1 MNNESAALEKCVSRD
16 MFRKRLR
23 ESLLLQLS
31 CIIFIILLGFTGSL
45 IISQNYIYEISRAN
59 SETLCTNLMDQIDD
73 SLSFHKDKLRYQAS
87 YFFRYPGANELGSSN
102 DDNEQG
108 GQDEKSGQTLESQL
122 LPLYA
127 QITSQ
132 SRDVVAMMLF
142 DKDMREVAHL
152 GRDAALPAGRNY
164 LRINEDFDA
173 GHYLSNDHDYNYAYY
188 YPIFTT
194 SDGKAVQ
201 TGMCVFIMEH
211 WVIDGNI
218 RSILGDHAASVMLSD
233 SNTPVLA
240 VYNGGG
246 NAGDMTMEEMRLDP
260 DYIYQEGEWDNG
272 IKVAT
277 AVCIS
282 ANTEGSGRIRTLVW
296 LTFTAT
302 IILLALLVGF
312 SYLNMARPIN
322 QITEF
327 INRAIRHPDDRLNM
341 NRVDDI
347 GVVAASLDHMLDE
360 NQKMIEELKQGKISL
375 YETRLAR
382 QKMEILAYRNQIN
395 PHFLYNTLSC
405 MRDMA
410 LIHDED
416 DIADMAMALSDIF
429 RYAVKGSN
437 IVTFRDEVQY
447 MEKYASIINY
457 RFSGKISI
465 VTDIADEV
473 LDKPAIRFLL
483 QPLVE
488 NSVFHG
494 LEESIEP
501 GTVYTRVAMNGDRIE
516 ITVEDDGV
524 GMDEDTLEAVREMID
539 NPGDSA
545 SIGLSNIVQ
554 RLRLFYDDDY
564 SITVDSTEGE
574 GTRIV
579 LSLPDHIKK

>member
-1 MNNESAALEKCVSRD
+1 MLI
-16 MFRKRLR
+16 KRIR
-23 ESLLLQLS
+23 ESLLLQLM
-31 CIIFIILLGFTGSL
+31 CIILIILLVFTGSL
-45 IISQNYIYEISRAN
+45 IISQNYIYDISRAN
-59 SETLCTNLMDQIDD
+59 SETLCNNLMSQIDE
-73 SLSFHKDKLRYQAS
+73 SLNFHKDRLRYQAS
-87 YFFRYPGANELGSSN
+87 FFFRYPGANELGSQDGQN
-102 DDNEQG
+102 D
-108 GQDEKSGQTLESQL
+108 KSFESQL
-122 LPLYA
+122 QPLYA

-132 SRDVVAMMLF
+132 SRDVVALMVF
-142 DKDMREVAHL
+142 DKNMYKVAHF
-152 GRDAALPAGRNY
+152 GRDAALPAGRDY
-164 LRINEDFDA
+164 LRTVEDFDA
-173 GHYLSNDHDYNYAYY
+173 GNYIINDHDYSYAYY

-194 SDGKAVQ
+194 IDGKAVQ

-211 WVIDGNI
+211 WIIDGNI
-218 RSILGDHAASVMLSD
+218 RSILADHAAAAMLSD
-233 SNTPVLA
+233 SYTPMLA
-240 VYNGGG
+240 MYSGSGINGK
-246 NAGDMTMEEMRLDP
+246 MTMEEMRLDQ
-260 DYIYQEGEWDNG
+260 DYIYQESEWDNG
-272 IKVAT
+272 IKIT
-277 AVCIS
+277 TTVCIS
-282 ANTEGSGRIRTLVW
+282 ANTEGSDRIRTLV
-296 LTFTAT
+296 
-302 IILLALLVGF
+302 LLGYTVDIVLLVLLFGF
-312 SYLNMARPIN
+312 SYFNMAKPIN

-341 NRVDDI
+341 DREDDI
-347 GVVAASLDHMLDE
+347 GVVASSLDKMLDE
-360 NQKMIEELKQGKISL
+360 NQKMIEELKAGKITL

-416 DIADMAMALSDIF
+416 DIADMAMSLSDIF

-457 RFSGKISI
+457 RFSGKIKI
-465 VTDIADEV
+465 ATDISDEV

-494 LEESIEP
+494 LEESLEP
-501 GTVYTRVAMNGDRIE
+501 GYVNTIVSMKNGRIE
-516 ITVEDDGV
+516 ITVEDNGV
-524 GMDEDTLEAVREMID
+524 GMDEDTLEAVREMIS
-539 NPGDSA
+539 NPGESA

-564 SITVDSTEGE
+564 QITVDSEEGE

-579 LSLPDHIKK
+579 ISLPDHIKK

>member
-1 MNNESAALEKCVSRD
+1 MKAVLINVWEAGGMLI
-16 MFRKRLR
+16 RKIR
-23 ESLLLQLS
+23 SSILLQLL
-31 CIIFIILLGFTGSL
+31 CIILIILVVITCSL
-45 IISQNYIYEISRAN
+45 IVSQRYIRDISRAN
-59 SETLCTNLMDQIDD
+59 SETLCENMMDQIDET
-73 SLSFHKDKLRYQAS
+73 LSFHKDRLRYQAS
-87 YFFRYPGANELGSSN
+87 YFFRYPGYDELGSYN
-102 DDNEQG
+102 DEQKDSL
-108 GQDEKSGQTLESQL
+108 QSQI

-132 SRDVVAMMLF
+132 SRDVVAMMVF
-142 DKDMREVAHL
+142 DANMREVVHL
-152 GRDAALPAGRNY
+152 GRKASLPEGRNY
-164 LRINEDFDA
+164 LRAEEDFDA
-173 GHYLSNDHDYNYAYY
+173 GSYLTDDHDYSYAYY
-188 YPIFTT
+188 YPIYTT
-194 SDGKAVQ
+194 ADGRAVQ

-211 WVIDGNI
+211 WIIDGNI
-218 RSILGDHAASVMLSD
+218 RNILAEHSAAAMLSD
-233 SNTPVLA
+233 SSNPVLA
-240 VYNGGG
+240 VYSGANIDR
-246 NAGDMTMEEMRLDP
+246 NMTMEEMRLDP
-260 DYIYQEGEWDNG
+260 DYIYREGEWDNG
-272 IKVAT
+272 IKVAA

-282 ANTEGSGRIRTLVW
+282 ANIEGSDRIRMLV
-296 LTFTAT
+296 
-302 IILLALLVGF
+302 ILAYTVASLLLLMLLGF

-341 NRVDDI
+341 NRTDDI
-347 GVVAASLDHMLDE
+347 GVVASSLDRMLDE
-360 NQKMIEELKQGKISL
+360 NQRMIKEIKAGKISL
-375 YETRLAR
+375 YETKLAR

-410 LIHDED
+410 LIHDDD

-465 VTDIADEV
+465 ITDIAYEV

-494 LEESIEP
+494 LEESVEP
-501 GTVYTRVAMNGDRIE
+501 GYVSTRVTMNDGRIE
-516 ITVEDDGV
+516 ITVKDNGV
-524 GMDEDTLEAVREMID
+524 GMDEDTLEAVREMIE
-539 NPGDSA
+539 NPGESA

-554 RLRLFYDDDY
+554 RLRLFYGDDY
-564 SITVDSTEGE
+564 SVTVSSTQGE
-574 GTRIV
+574 GTEIV
-579 LSLPDHIKK
+579 ISLPDHIKK

>member
-1 MNNESAALEKCVSRD
+1 
-16 MFRKRLR
+16 
-23 ESLLLQLS
+23 
-31 CIIFIILLGFTGSL
+31 
-45 IISQNYIYEISRAN
+45 
-59 SETLCTNLMDQIDD
+59 MDQVDE
-73 SLSFHKDKLRYQAS
+73 SLSFHKDRLRYQAS
-87 YFFRYPGANELGSSN
+87 YFFRYPGSDELEDQNFPKDQS
-102 DDNEQG
+102 
-108 GQDEKSGQTLESQL
+108 LESQL
-122 LPLYA
+122 LPLYS
-127 QITSQ
+127 QITTQ
-132 SRDVVAMMLF
+132 CRDVVAMMMF
-142 DKDMREVAHL
+142 DKNMYEVAHL
-152 GRDAALPAGRNY
+152 GRDAALPENRRY
-164 LRINEDFDA
+164 LRTDEDFDA
-173 GHYLSNDHDYNYAYY
+173 GNYLSNDYDYSYAYY
-188 YPIFTT
+188 YPMYTT
-194 SDGKAVQ
+194 SNGKAVQ

-211 WVIDGNI
+211 WIIDGNI
-218 RSILGDHAASVMLSD
+218 RNILTNHAAAVMLSD
-233 SNTPVLA
+233 SNEPLLA
-240 VYNGGG
+240 MYS
-246 NAGDMTMEEMRLDP
+246 GDWEHGDRSMEEMRHDP
-260 DYIYQEGEWDNG
+260 DYIYKESEWDNG
-272 IKVAT
+272 IKIAA

-282 ANTEGSGRIRTLVW
+282 ANTEGSGRIRTLV
-296 LTFTAT
+296 LLGYSVT
-302 IILLALLVGF
+302 IILMALLFGF
-312 SYLNMARPIN
+312 SYFNMARPIN

-341 NRVDDI
+341 KRVDDI
-347 GVVAASLDHMLDE
+347 GVVASSLDKMLDE
-360 NQKMIEELKQGKISL
+360 NQKMIEELKAGKISL

-465 VTDIADEV
+465 ITEISDEV

-494 LEESIEP
+494 LEESVDP
-501 GTVYTRVAMNGDRIE
+501 GSVITRVSMKDGRIE
-516 ITVEDDGV
+516 IEVKDDGV
-524 GMDEDTLEAVREMID
+524 GMDEDTLEAVREMIE
-539 NPGDSA
+539 NPGESA

-564 SITVDSTEGE
+564 TITVDSEEGE
-574 GTRIV
+574 GTSIV
-579 LSLPDHIKK
+579 ISLPDHIKK

>member
-1 MNNESAALEKCVSRD
+1 M
-16 MFRKRLR
+16 MKRIH
-23 ESLLLQLS
+23 ESLLLQMLL
-31 CIIFIILLGFTGSL
+31 IIMIILLVFTGSL
-45 IISQNYIYEISRAN
+45 IISQNYIYEISRSN
-59 SETLCTNLMDQIDD
+59 SETLCDNLMDQIDD
-73 SLSFHKDKLRYQAS
+73 SLSYHKDRLRYLAS
-87 YFFRYPGANELGSSN
+87 YYFRYPGSSELGEYDDGN
-102 DDNEQG
+102 D
-108 GQDEKSGQTLESQL
+108 KSLESQL
-122 LPLYA
+122 VPLYS

-132 SRDVVAMMLF
+132 SRDVVAMMVF
-142 DKDMREVAHL
+142 DSHMHEVAHL
-152 GRDAALPAGRNY
+152 GRPAALPEDRNY
-164 LRINEDFDA
+164 LRSNEDFDA
-173 GHYLSNDHDYNYAYY
+173 GQYLDNDHDYSYAYY
-188 YPIFTT
+188 FPIYSTE
-194 SDGKAVQ
+194 DGKAVQ

-218 RSILGDHAASVMLSD
+218 RNILKDHAASVMLSD
-233 SNTPVLA
+233 SNNPVLA
-240 VYNGGG
+240 MYNGSAS
-246 NAGDMTMEEMRLDP
+246 NESKTMEEMRNDS
-260 DYIYQEGEWDNG
+260 DYIYKEGEWDRG

-282 ANTEGSGRIRTLVW
+282 ANTEGSDRIRNLV
-296 LTFTAT
+296 
-302 IILLALLVGF
+302 LLSYSVAIFLLVLLFGY

-327 INRAIRHPDDRLNM
+327 INRAIRHPDDRLHM
-341 NRVDDI
+341 ERKDDI
-347 GVVAASLDHMLDE
+347 GVVAASLDRMLDE
-360 NQKMIEELKQGKISL
+360 NQKMIEEIKEGKISL

-416 DIADMAMALSDIF
+416 DIADMAMCLSDIF

-437 IVTFRDEVQY
+437 IVTFRDEIQY
-447 MEKYASIINY
+447 MEKYATIINY

-465 VTDIADEV
+465 VTDVAEEV

-494 LEESIEP
+494 LEESINP
-501 GTVYTRVAMNGDRIE
+501 GTVSTRVIMNGDRIE

-524 GMDEDTLEAVREMID
+524 GMDEDTLEAVREMIEE
-539 NPGDSA
+539 PGESA

-564 SITVDSTEGE
+564 SITVDSMEGE

-579 LSLPDHIKK
+579 ISLPDHIRS

>member
-1 MNNESAALEKCVSRD
+1 MQ
-16 MFRKRLR
+16 
-23 ESLLLQLS
+23 LL
-31 CIIFIILLGFTGSL
+31 CIILIILLVFTGAL

-73 SLSFHKDKLRYQAS
+73 SLTFHKDRLRYQAS
-87 YFFRYPGANELGSSN
+87 YFFRYPGSNELGS
-102 DDNEQG
+102 NETRKDQ
-108 GQDEKSGQTLESQL
+108 SLESQL
-122 LPLYA
+122 QPLFA

-142 DKDMREVAHL
+142 DKNMYEVAHL
-152 GRDAALPAGRNY
+152 GRDAALPEGRNY
-164 LRINEDFDA
+164 LRLNEDFDA
-173 GHYLSNDHDYNYAYY
+173 GHYLANDHDYNYAYY
-188 YPIFTT
+188 YPLFSTIN
-194 SDGKAVQ
+194 GKSVQ

-218 RSILGDHAASVMLSD
+218 RSILTSHAAAVMLSD

-240 VYNGGG
+240 MYSG
-246 NAGDMTMEEMRLDP
+246 ALPEEDEEMTMAEMRSDP
-260 DYIYQEGEWDNG
+260 DYIYKEGEWDSG
-272 IKVAT
+272 IKVAA

-282 ANTEGSGRIRTLVW
+282 ANTEGSNRVRTLV
-296 LTFTAT
+296 LLSYSVA
-302 IILLALLVGF
+302 IILLGLLFGF

-322 QITEF
+322 RITEF

-347 GVVAASLDHMLDE
+347 GVVASSLDKMLDE
-360 NQKMIEELKQGKISL
+360 NQKMIEEIKAGKISL

-416 DIADMAMALSDIF
+416 DIADMAMCLSDIF

-447 MEKYASIINY
+447 MEKYATIINY

-494 LEESIEP
+494 LEESLEP
-501 GTVYTRVAMNGDRIE
+501 GTVMTRVYMNAGRIE
-516 ITVEDDGV
+516 IVVEDDGV
-524 GMDEDTLEAVREMID
+524 GMDEDTLEAVREMIKE
-539 NPGDSA
+539 PGESA
-545 SIGLSNIVQ
+545 SIGISNIVQ

-564 SITVDSTEGE
+564 SITVDSIEGE
-574 GTRIV
+574 GTSI
-579 LSLPDHIKK
+579 LISLPDHIRS

>member
-1 MNNESAALEKCVSRD
+1 M
-16 MFRKRLR
+16 MKRIH
-23 ESLLLQLS
+23 ESLLLQMLL
-31 CIIFIILLGFTGSL
+31 IIMIILLVFTGSL
-45 IISQNYIYEISRAN
+45 IISQNYIYEISRSN
-59 SETLCTNLMDQIDD
+59 SETLCDNLMDQIDD
-73 SLSFHKDKLRYQAS
+73 SLSYHKDRLRYLAS
-87 YFFRYPGANELGSSN
+87 YYFRYPGSSELGEYDDGN
-102 DDNEQG
+102 D
-108 GQDEKSGQTLESQL
+108 KSLESQL
-122 LPLYA
+122 VPLYS

-132 SRDVVAMMLF
+132 SRDVVAMMVF
-142 DKDMREVAHL
+142 DSHMHEVAHL
-152 GRDAALPAGRNY
+152 GRPAALPEDRNY
-164 LRINEDFDA
+164 LRSNEDFDA
-173 GHYLSNDHDYNYAYY
+173 GQYLDNDHDYSYAYY
-188 YPIFTT
+188 FPIYSTE
-194 SDGKAVQ
+194 DGKAVQ

-218 RSILGDHAASVMLSD
+218 RNILKDHAASVMLSD
-233 SNTPVLA
+233 SNNPVLA
-240 VYNGGG
+240 MYNGSAS
-246 NAGDMTMEEMRLDP
+246 NESKTMEEMRNDS
-260 DYIYQEGEWDNG
+260 DYIYKEGEWDRG

-282 ANTEGSGRIRTLVW
+282 ANTEGSDRIRNLV
-296 LTFTAT
+296 
-302 IILLALLVGF
+302 LLSYSVAIFLLVLLFGY

-327 INRAIRHPDDRLNM
+327 INRAIRHPDDRLHM
-341 NRVDDI
+341 ERKDDI
-347 GVVAASLDHMLDE
+347 GVVAASLDRMLDE
-360 NQKMIEELKQGKISL
+360 NQKMIEEIKEGKISL

-416 DIADMAMALSDIF
+416 DIADMAMCLSDIF

-437 IVTFRDEVQY
+437 IVTFRDEIQY
-447 MEKYASIINY
+447 MEKYATIINY

-465 VTDIADEV
+465 VTDVAEEV

-494 LEESIEP
+494 LEESINP
-501 GTVYTRVAMNGDRIE
+501 GTVSTRVIMNGDRIE

-524 GMDEDTLEAVREMID
+524 GMDEDTLEAVREMIEE
-539 NPGDSA
+539 PGESA

-554 RLRLFYDDDY
+554 RLRLFYEDDY
-564 SITVDSTEGE
+564 SITVDSTEGV

-579 LSLPDHIKK
+579 ISLPDHIRS

>member
-1 MNNESAALEKCVSRD
+1 
-16 MFRKRLR
+16 MFKRIK
-23 ESLLLQLS
+23 ESLLLQMLF
-31 CIIFIILLGFTGSL
+31 IILIILLGFTGSL
-45 IISQNYIYEISRAN
+45 IVSQNYIYEISRSN
-59 SETLCTNLMDQIDD
+59 SETLCSNLMDQIDD
-73 SLSFHKDKLRYQAS
+73 SLSFHKDRLRYQAS
-87 YFFRYPGANELGSSN
+87 YFFRYPGFG
-102 DDNEQG
+102 DIGRQDNES
-108 GQDEKSGQTLESQL
+108 DSNPSLESQL
-122 LPLYA
+122 LPLYS
-127 QITSQ
+127 QVVSQ

-142 DKDMREVAHL
+142 DDEMHKLAHL
-152 GRDAALPAGRNY
+152 GREAVLPPGRNY
-164 LRINEDFDA
+164 LRTNEDFDA
-173 GHYLSNDHDYNYAYY
+173 GQYLSNDPDYNYAYY

-194 SDGKAVQ
+194 ADGKAVQ

-218 RSILGDHAASVMLSD
+218 RSILSDHAAAVMLSD

-240 VYNGGG
+240 MYNGSG
-246 NAGDMTMEEMRLDP
+246 NDGRMTMEEMRVDP
-260 DYIYQEGEWDNG
+260 DYIYKEGEWDNG

-296 LTFTAT
+296 LTYTAT
-302 IILLALLVGF
+302 IILLALLLGY

-341 NRVDDI
+341 TRQDDI
-347 GVVAASLDHMLDE
+347 GIVAASLDHMLDE
-360 NQKMIEELKQGKISL
+360 NQKMIEEIKEGKISL

-416 DIADMAMALSDIF
+416 DIADMAMCLSDIF

-447 MEKYASIINY
+447 MEKYATIINY

-465 VTDIADEV
+465 VTDIAEEV

-501 GTVYTRVAMNGDRIE
+501 GTVSTRVTMNGERIE

-524 GMDEDTLEAVREMID
+524 GMDEDTLEAVREMIE

-564 SITVDSTEGE
+564 SITVDSTEGK

-579 LSLPDHIKK
+579 ISLPDHIKK

>member
-1 MNNESAALEKCVSRD
+1 MI
-16 MFRKRLR
+16 RKRIR
-23 ESLLLQLS
+23 ESLLLQLLV
-31 CIIFIILLGFTGSL
+31 IILIILLVFTGSL
-45 IISQNYIYEISRAN
+45 IISQNFIYEISRSN
-59 SETLCTNLMDQIDD
+59 SESLCNSMMEQIDD
-73 SLSFHKDKLRYQAS
+73 SLSFHKDRLRYQAS
-87 YFFRYPGANELGSSN
+87 YFFRYPGSSELGN
-102 DDNEQG
+102 
-108 GQDEKSGQTLESQL
+108 QDSQSEQTLESQL
-122 LPLYA
+122 QPLFA

-132 SRDVVAMMLF
+132 SRDVVTMMVF
-142 DKDMREVAHL
+142 DKNMYEVAHL
-152 GRDAALPAGRNY
+152 GRDASLPPDRFY
-164 LRINEDFDA
+164 LRTEEDFDA
-173 GHYLSNDHDYNYAYY
+173 GNYLSNDYDYSYAYY

-194 SDGKAVQ
+194 TDGKAVQ
-201 TGMCVFIMEH
+201 TGMCVFILEH

-218 RSILGDHAASVMLSD
+218 RSIVSDHAAAVMLSD
-233 SNTPVLA
+233 SHAPVLA
-240 VYNGGG
+240 MYTG
-246 NAGDMTMEEMRLDP
+246 NLNDDDMTMEEMRRSP
-260 DYIYQEGEWDNG
+260 DYIYEESEWDSG
-272 IKVAT
+272 IKVAA
-277 AVCIS
+277 AVSIS
-282 ANTEGSGRIRTLVW
+282 ANTEGSGRIRMMVW
-296 LTFTAT
+296 LGYTVT
-302 IILLALLVGF
+302 IMLMGLLLGY
-312 SYLNMARPIN
+312 SYFNMARPIN

-341 NRVDDI
+341 DRADDI
-347 GVVAASLDHMLDE
+347 GVVASSLDKMLDE
-360 NQKMIEELKQGKISL
+360 NQKMIEEIKAGKISL

-410 LIHDED
+410 LIHDDD

-465 VTDIADEV
+465 VTDISEEV

-494 LEESIEP
+494 LEESLEP
-501 GTVYTRVAMNGDRIE
+501 GSVITRVSMKDGRIE
-516 ITVEDDGV
+516 IEVEDNGV
-524 GMDEDTLEAVREMID
+524 GMDEDTLEAVREMIAE
-539 NPGDSA
+539 PGESA

-564 SITVDSTEGE
+564 TITVDSTEGE

-579 LSLPDHIKK
+579 ISLPDHIR

>member
-1 MNNESAALEKCVSRD
+1 MI
-16 MFRKRLR
+16 RKRIR
-23 ESLLLQLS
+23 ESLLLQLLV
-31 CIIFIILLGFTGSL
+31 IILIILLVFTGSL
-45 IISQNYIYEISRAN
+45 IISQNFIYEISRSN
-59 SETLCTNLMDQIDD
+59 SESLCNSMMEQIDD
-73 SLSFHKDKLRYQAS
+73 SLSFHKDRLRYQAS
-87 YFFRYPGANELGSSN
+87 YFFRYPGSSELGN
-102 DDNEQG
+102 
-108 GQDEKSGQTLESQL
+108 QDSQSEQTLESQL
-122 LPLYA
+122 QPLFA

-132 SRDVVAMMLF
+132 SRDVVTMMVF
-142 DKDMREVAHL
+142 DKNMYEVAHL
-152 GRDAALPAGRNY
+152 GRDASLPPDRFY
-164 LRINEDFDA
+164 LRTEEDFDA
-173 GHYLSNDHDYNYAYY
+173 GNYLSNDYDYSYAYY

-194 SDGKAVQ
+194 TDGKAVQ
-201 TGMCVFIMEH
+201 TGMCVFILEH

-218 RSILGDHAASVMLSD
+218 RSIVSDHAAAVMLSD
-233 SNTPVLA
+233 SHAPVLA
-240 VYNGGG
+240 MYTG
-246 NAGDMTMEEMRLDP
+246 NLNDDDMTMEEMRRSP
-260 DYIYQEGEWDNG
+260 DYIYEESEWDSG
-272 IKVAT
+272 IKVAA
-277 AVCIS
+277 AVSIS
-282 ANTEGSGRIRTLVW
+282 ANTEGSGRIRMMVW
-296 LTFTAT
+296 LGYTVT
-302 IILLALLVGF
+302 IMLMGLLLGY
-312 SYLNMARPIN
+312 SYFNMARPIN

-341 NRVDDI
+341 DRADDI
-347 GVVAASLDHMLDE
+347 GVVASSLDKMLDE
-360 NQKMIEELKQGKISL
+360 NQKMIEEIKAGKISL

-410 LIHDED
+410 LIHDDD

-465 VTDIADEV
+465 VTDISEEV

-494 LEESIEP
+494 LEESLEP
-501 GTVYTRVAMNGDRIE
+501 GSVITRVSMKDGRIE
-516 ITVEDDGV
+516 IEVEDNGV
-524 GMDEDTLEAVREMID
+524 GMDEDTLEAVREMIAE
-539 NPGDSA
+539 PGESA
-545 SIGLSNIVQ
+545 SIGLRNIVQ

-564 SITVDSTEGE
+564 TITVDSTEGE

-579 LSLPDHIKK
+579 ISLPDHIR

>member
-1 MNNESAALEKCVSRD
+1 MI
-16 MFRKRLR
+16 RKRIR
-23 ESLLLQLS
+23 ESLLLQLLV
-31 CIIFIILLGFTGSL
+31 IILIILLVFTGSL
-45 IISQNYIYEISRAN
+45 IISQNFIYEISRSN
-59 SETLCTNLMDQIDD
+59 SESLCNSMMEQIDD
-73 SLSFHKDKLRYQAS
+73 SLSFHKDRLRYQAS
-87 YFFRYPGANELGSSN
+87 YFFRYPGSSELGN
-102 DDNEQG
+102 
-108 GQDEKSGQTLESQL
+108 QDSQSEQTLESQL
-122 LPLYA
+122 QPLFA

-132 SRDVVAMMLF
+132 SRDVVTMMVF
-142 DKDMREVAHL
+142 DKNMYEVAHL
-152 GRDAALPAGRNY
+152 GRDASLPPDRFY
-164 LRINEDFDA
+164 LRTEEDFDA
-173 GHYLSNDHDYNYAYY
+173 GNYLSNDYDYSYAYY

-194 SDGKAVQ
+194 TDGKAVQ
-201 TGMCVFIMEH
+201 TGMCVFILEH

-218 RSILGDHAASVMLSD
+218 RSIVSDHAAAVMLSD
-233 SNTPVLA
+233 SHAPVLA
-240 VYNGGG
+240 MYTG
-246 NAGDMTMEEMRLDP
+246 NLNDDDMTMEEMHRSP
-260 DYIYQEGEWDNG
+260 DYIYEESEWDSG
-272 IKVAT
+272 IKVAA
-277 AVCIS
+277 AVSIS
-282 ANTEGSGRIRTLVW
+282 ANTEGSGRIRMMVW
-296 LTFTAT
+296 LGYTVT
-302 IILLALLVGF
+302 IMLMGLLLGY
-312 SYLNMARPIN
+312 SYFNMARPIN

-341 NRVDDI
+341 DRADDI
-347 GVVAASLDHMLDE
+347 GVVASSLDKMLDE
-360 NQKMIEELKQGKISL
+360 NQKMIEEIKAGKISL

-410 LIHDED
+410 LIHDDD

-465 VTDIADEV
+465 VTDISEEV

-494 LEESIEP
+494 LEESLEP
-501 GTVYTRVAMNGDRIE
+501 GSVITRVSMKDGRIE
-516 ITVEDDGV
+516 IEVEDNGV
-524 GMDEDTLEAVREMID
+524 GMDEDTLEAVREMIAE
-539 NPGDSA
+539 PGESA

-564 SITVDSTEGE
+564 TITVDSTEGE

-579 LSLPDHIKK
+579 ISLPDHIR

>member
-1 MNNESAALEKCVSRD
+1 MI
-16 MFRKRLR
+16 RKRIR
-23 ESLLLQLS
+23 ESLLLQLLV
-31 CIIFIILLGFTGSL
+31 IILIILLVFTGSL
-45 IISQNYIYEISRAN
+45 IISQNFIYEISRSN
-59 SETLCTNLMDQIDD
+59 SESLCNSMMEQIDD
-73 SLSFHKDKLRYQAS
+73 SLSFHKDRLRYQAS
-87 YFFRYPGANELGSSN
+87 YFFRYPGSSELGN
-102 DDNEQG
+102 
-108 GQDEKSGQTLESQL
+108 QDSQSEQTLESQL
-122 LPLYA
+122 QPLFA

-132 SRDVVAMMLF
+132 SRDVVTMMVF
-142 DKDMREVAHL
+142 DKNMYEVAHL
-152 GRDAALPAGRNY
+152 GRDASLPPDRFY
-164 LRINEDFDA
+164 LRTEEDFDA
-173 GHYLSNDHDYNYAYY
+173 GNYLSNDYDYSYAYY

-194 SDGKAVQ
+194 TDGKAVQ
-201 TGMCVFIMEH
+201 TGMCVFVLEH

-218 RSILGDHAASVMLSD
+218 RSIVSDHAAAVMLSD
-233 SNTPVLA
+233 SHTPVLA
-240 VYNGGG
+240 MYTG
-246 NAGDMTMEEMRLDP
+246 NLDDDDMTMEEMRRSP
-260 DYIYQEGEWDNG
+260 DYIYMESEWDSG
-272 IKVAT
+272 IKVAA

-282 ANTEGSGRIRTLVW
+282 ANTEGSGRIRMMVSLGYTV
-296 LTFTAT
+296 T
-302 IILLALLVGF
+302 IMLMGLLLGY
-312 SYLNMARPIN
+312 SYFNMARPIN

-341 NRVDDI
+341 DRADDI
-347 GVVAASLDHMLDE
+347 GVVASSLDKMLDE
-360 NQKMIEELKQGKISL
+360 NQKMIEEIKAGKISL

-410 LIHDED
+410 LIHDDD

-465 VTDIADEV
+465 VTDISEEV

-494 LEESIEP
+494 LEESLEP
-501 GTVYTRVAMNGDRIE
+501 GSVITRVSMKDGRIE
-516 ITVEDDGV
+516 IEVEDNGV
-524 GMDEDTLEAVREMID
+524 GMDEDTLEAVREMIAE
-539 NPGDSA
+539 PGESA

-564 SITVDSTEGE
+564 TITVDSTEGE

-579 LSLPDHIKK
+579 ISLPDHIR

>member
-1 MNNESAALEKCVSRD
+1 MI
-16 MFRKRLR
+16 RKRIR
-23 ESLLLQLS
+23 ESLLLQLLV
-31 CIIFIILLGFTGSL
+31 IILIILLVFTGSL
-45 IISQNYIYEISRAN
+45 IISQNFIYEISRSN
-59 SETLCTNLMDQIDD
+59 SESLCNSMMEQIDD
-73 SLSFHKDKLRYQAS
+73 SLSFHKDRLRYQAS
-87 YFFRYPGANELGSSN
+87 YFFRYPGSSELGN
-102 DDNEQG
+102 
-108 GQDEKSGQTLESQL
+108 QDSQSEQTLESQL
-122 LPLYA
+122 QPLFA

-132 SRDVVAMMLF
+132 SRDVVTMMVF
-142 DKDMREVAHL
+142 DKNMYEVAHL
-152 GRDAALPAGRNY
+152 GRDASLPPDRFY
-164 LRINEDFDA
+164 LRTEEDFDA
-173 GHYLSNDHDYNYAYY
+173 GNYLSNDYDYSYAYY

-194 SDGKAVQ
+194 TDGKAVQ
-201 TGMCVFIMEH
+201 TGMCVFILEH

-218 RSILGDHAASVMLSD
+218 RSIVSDHAAAVMLSD
-233 SNTPVLA
+233 SHAPVLA
-240 VYNGGG
+240 MYTENL
-246 NAGDMTMEEMRLDP
+246 NDDDMTMEEMRRSP
-260 DYIYQEGEWDNG
+260 DYIYEESEWDSG
-272 IKVAT
+272 IKVAA
-277 AVCIS
+277 AVSIS
-282 ANTEGSGRIRTLVW
+282 ANTEGSGRIRMMVW
-296 LTFTAT
+296 LGYTVT
-302 IILLALLVGF
+302 IMLMGLLLGY
-312 SYLNMARPIN
+312 SYFNMARPIN

-341 NRVDDI
+341 DRADDI
-347 GVVAASLDHMLDE
+347 GVVASSLDKMLDE
-360 NQKMIEELKQGKISL
+360 NQKMIEEIKAGKISL

-410 LIHDED
+410 LIHDDD

-465 VTDIADEV
+465 VTDISEEV

-494 LEESIEP
+494 LEESLEP
-501 GTVYTRVAMNGDRIE
+501 GSVITRVSMKDGRIE
-516 ITVEDDGV
+516 IEVEDNGV
-524 GMDEDTLEAVREMID
+524 GMDEDTLEAVREMIAE
-539 NPGDSA
+539 PGESA

-564 SITVDSTEGE
+564 TITVDSTEGE

-579 LSLPDHIKK
+579 ISLPDHIR